1 MALGTI
7 LAIGGAALGAMGGI
21 QQARA
26 ESDRLRTQGIL
37 AARNSEISRVN
48 ARLAR
53 AQALENARLI
63 RRESE
68 FRIGSLSDRYTASG
82 VALSGTP
89 LLAIQEATKEDELAA
104 QRAELEGEIQ
114 ATNFINQSNAQDLQ
128 SLAFSRSAESV
139 SRSAALSSLGKVA
152 KIGSS
157 LIEPNKK

>member
-7 LAIGGAALGAMGGI
+7 LLVGGSALGAYGRS

-26 ESDRLRTQGIL
+26 ESDRLNTQGIL
-37 AARNSEISRVN
+37 AARNSEVSRLN
-48 ARLAR
+48 AKLAR

-128 SLAFSRSAESV
+128 SLAFTSSAKAVTRSA
-139 SRSAALSSLGKVA
+139 LFSSLGQAA
-152 KIGSS
+152 KTGSS